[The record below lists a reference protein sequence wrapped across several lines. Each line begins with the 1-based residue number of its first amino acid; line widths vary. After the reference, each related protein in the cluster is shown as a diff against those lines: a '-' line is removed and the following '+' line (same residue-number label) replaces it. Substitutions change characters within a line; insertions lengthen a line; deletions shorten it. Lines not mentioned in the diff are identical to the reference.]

1 MPRDRY
7 FKYLPTL
14 PYDSFDDSGQK
25 KVVTDIFKRVRATL
39 QARTDKTI
47 YYKYTVRDHETPEI
61 LAYKY
66 YDSTQLHWLI
76 LFMNQIRDPQWDWPL
91 NMRAFDK
98 HIVKKYGSIETA
110 KQTTSHYETNELKA
124 TKNEAEYAINDVVLK
139 AGHIVESDFAYKISD
154 TMAWSVSET
163 TKEVKK
169 YDHELALNE
178 AKRDIVLLRRNLAY
192 EFVDEFDRLITK
204 RR

>member
-1 MPRDRY
+1 MPTERY
-7 FKYLPTL
+7 FKHLPTL
-14 PYDSFDDSGQK
+14 PYDAFDDSGQK

-47 YYKYTVRDHETPEI
+47 YYKYTVKDQETPEI

-66 YDSTQLHWLI
+66 YDSVQLHWLI

-91 NMRAFDK
+91 NMRVFE
-98 HIVKKYGSIETA
+98 KYIITKYESSEIA
-110 KQTTSHYETNELKA
+110 KQTTSHYETRELKA
-124 TKNEAEYAINDVVLK
+124 IVNGYEYNINDVVLEP
-139 AGHIVESDFAYKISD
+139 GHIVESDYFYSYKGK
-154 TMAWSVSET
+154 TWSVPET
-163 TKEVKK
+163 IKEVNM

-178 AKRDIVLLRRNLAY
+178 AKRNIVLLRRNLAY

>member
-7 FKYLPTL
+7 FKYLPTV
-14 PYDSFDDSGQK
+14 PYDAFDDSGQK

-47 YYKYTVRDHETPEI
+47 YYKYTVKDHETPET

-76 LFMNQIRDPQWDWPL
+76 LLMNEIRDPQWGWVL

-98 HIVKKYGSIETA
+98 YIISKYGSLEIA
-110 KQTTSHYETNELKA
+110 KQSHSHYETNELKA
-124 TKNEAEYAINDVVLK
+124 SRNESGYFVNDIVLK
-139 AGHIVESDFAYKISD
+139 AGHIVESDFAYAISG
-154 TMAWSVSET
+154 TMGWSSVQSR
-163 TKEVKK
+163 KEVKI

-178 AKRDIVLLRRNLAY
+178 AKRNISLLRRNLAY
-192 EFVDEFDRLITK
+192 EFIDEFDRLITK

>member
-1 MPRDRY
+1 MPRERY
-7 FKYLPTL
+7 FKYLPSL
-14 PYDSFDDSGQK
+14 PYDAFDDSGQK

-47 YYKYTVRDHETPEI
+47 YYKYTVRDLETPEI

-76 LFMNQIRDPQWDWPL
+76 LFLNEMRDPQWDWPL

-98 HIVKKYGSIETA
+98 YIIKKYGSIETA
-110 KQTTSHYETNELKA
+110 KLTTSHHETNELKA
-124 TKNEAEYAINDVVLK
+124 TGNEAGYAVNDVVLK
-139 AGHIVESDFAYKISD
+139 AGHIVESDFAYAVSD
-154 TMAWSVSET
+154 TMGYSNFQT

-178 AKRDIVLLRRNLAY
+178 AKRDIILLRRNLAY

>member
-7 FKYLPTL
+7 FKFLPTL
-14 PYDSFDDSGQK
+14 PYDAFDDSGQK

-39 QARTDKTI
+39 RARTDKTI
-47 YYKYTVRDHETPEI
+47 YYNYIVKDQETPEI

-66 YDSTQLHWLI
+66 YDSVQLHWLI
-76 LFMNQIRDPQWDWPL
+76 LLMNEVRDPQWDWPL

-98 HIVKKYGSIETA
+98 YIVNKYGSIETA
-110 KQTTSHYETNELKA
+110 TQTTSHYETRELKA
-124 TKNEAEYAINDVVLK
+124 PVNGYEYNINDVVLEE
-139 AGHIVESDFAYKISD
+139 GIVVESDYFYSYAGKTWSIPETVKEI
-154 TMAWSVSET
+154 TM
-163 TKEVKK
+163 

-178 AKRDIVLLRRNLAY
+178 SKRSIVLLRRNLAY
-192 EFVDEFDRLITK
+192 EFVDEFDSLTTK